1 MLCFYWIYTQFSN
14 SFGVWYR
21 RRVYVL
27 LMLTPHK
34 ENVTIVQNMTDTDV
48 SALDAVFSDV
58 NELATG
64 CQAVDLSRKADL
76 SLVSIATRQHCYLFD
91 ILHCTL
97 RDPMV
102 HFLRKLLEDASK
114 TKIIHDCR
122 MDSDALEHIC
132 KIKLVNIHDTSC
144 FHTVLTGRNEI
155 SLNNLLAHHKIEVNA
170 VRNGDVYKEN
180 HAFWAERPL
189 TDRMIEWASN
199 DVLKLFEVYDL
210 QKQLAVDTGKMPA
223 CLEMCEKYR
232 TFDLNCRVKE
242 IKVNNVKRFIGKQ
255 GSKINALRTRTNTG
269 IYPRGVRNENKYV
282 VYYTD
287 DKSLK
292 QVESAAR

>member
-1 MLCFYWIYTQFSN
+1 
-14 SFGVWYR
+14 
-21 RRVYVL
+21 
-27 LMLTPHK
+27 MLTSAR
-34 ENVTIVQNMTDTDV
+34 ENVTIVENMTDTDV

-58 NELATG
+58 NELVLDAE
-64 CQAVDLSRKADL
+64 AVDLSRKADL

-97 RDPMV
+97 QDPMV

-122 MDSDALEHIC
+122 MHADALEHIC
-132 KIKLVNIHDTSC
+132 KIRLANVHDTSC
-144 FHTVLTGRNEI
+144 FHTVLTGKNEI
-155 SLNNLLAHHKIEVNA
+155 KLNDLLAYHNIEVNA
-170 VRNGDVYKEN
+170 VRNGNVYKRN

-199 DVLKLFEVYDL
+199 DVLKLFQVYDV

-232 TFDLNCRVKE
+232 TFAVNAQVAE
-242 IKVNNVKRFIGKQ
+242 IHVNNVGRFIGRQ
-255 GSKINALRTRTNTG
+255 GSNINALRKRTNTC
-269 IYPRGVRNENKYV
+269 IYAIGPRHKNKFL

-287 DKSLK
+287 ANSLQEVK
-292 QVESAAR
+292 KEAVGSNFFDAY